1 MSRYRIDYDPEGWTF
16 WPRNRHHRKDSTM
29 KDNQTKMMTRPTR
42 ADQVKAGNHIR
53 FLGHDQT
60 VTHVKH
66 LVDDSIDIELLIPG
80 SANITINGTPDVIF
94 DVVVDAPKPEYP
106 TADIIGVD
114 AVNVVSPEGYG
125 FCAGHLFL
133 RDGEYYVNAAGLTV
147 RRDLITEWTDL
158 TPIPTSVFRELI
170 AEVQG

>member
-1 MSRYRIDYDPEGWTF
+1 
-16 WPRNRHHRKDSTM
+16 M

-170 AEVQG
+170 AEVQE